1 MPVLSFISED
11 VFISM
16 SSVVSWTKIVCL
28 KKQVLTVGDN
38 VVRSTCFV
46 VFLTTAEDSYK
57 ASHVCLCHPHPPVL
71 QVGNVSKRHRY
82 CCNLL
87 ANVQRQFGSCAKWE
101 ISSERDSSMFTKF
114 STGKVTEMVAL
125 HSVALLANTKWW
137 EVSLATHLHYMA

>member
-11 VFISM
+11 VLISM

-38 VVRSTCFV
+38 VVRSTSFV

-57 ASHVCLCHPHPPVL
+57 ASHVCLCHPSPPVL

-87 ANVQRQFGSCAKWE
+87 ANVQRQFGSCAK
-101 ISSERDSSMFTKF
+101 
-114 STGKVTEMVAL
+114 
-125 HSVALLANTKWW
+125 
-137 EVSLATHLHYMA
+137 